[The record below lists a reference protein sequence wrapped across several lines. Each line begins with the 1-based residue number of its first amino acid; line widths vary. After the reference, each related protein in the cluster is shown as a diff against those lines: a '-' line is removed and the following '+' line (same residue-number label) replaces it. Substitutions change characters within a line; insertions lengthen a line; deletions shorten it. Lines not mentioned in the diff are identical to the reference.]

1 MKTVGI
7 RELKQNASA
16 VIADVV
22 AGEVVTVTSHGRPV
36 AQIAPLA
43 KDTVRGLIDAGRA
56 RPAKHRLADLAPTP
70 ALPAGTRPLS
80 DVLRELRADERY

>member
-22 AGEVVTVTSHGRPV
+22 AGEVVTVTSRGRPV
-36 AQIAPLA
+36 AQISPLA
-43 KDTVRGLIDAGRA
+43 KDTVRGLIDSGQA
-56 RPAKHRLADLAPTP
+56 RPAKHPLSDLAPTP
-70 ALPAGTRPLS
+70 EPRPGARPLS
-80 DVLRELRADERY
+80 DVLNELRADERY

>member
-43 KDTVRGLIDAGRA
+43 KDAVRGLIDTGRA
-56 RPAKHRLADLAPTP
+56 RPAKHRLSDLAPTP
-70 ALPAGTRPLS
+70 EPRPGTRPLS
-80 DVLRELRADERY
+80 DILNELRNDERY

>member
-16 VIADVV
+16 VIAEVV

-43 KDTVRGLIDAGRA
+43 QDTVRGLIDAGRA
-56 RPAKHRLADLAPTP
+56 RPAKHRLSDLAPTP
-70 ALPAGTRPLS
+70 ERRPGTRPLS
-80 DVLRELRADERY
+80 DVLSELRADDRY

>member
-22 AGEVVTVTSHGRPV
+22 AGEVVTVTSRGRPV
-36 AQIAPLA
+36 AQISPLA
-43 KDTVRGLIDAGRA
+43 KDTVRGLIDSGQARA
-56 RPAKHRLADLAPTP
+56 AKHPLSDLTPTP
-70 ALPAGTRPLS
+70 ALPAGTRQLS
-80 DVLRELRADERY
+80 DVLRELRDDERY

>member
-22 AGEVVTVTSHGRPV
+22 AGEVVTITSHGRPV

-56 RPAKHRLADLAPTP
+56 RAAKHQLADLAPTP
-70 ALPAGTRPLS
+70 AVPAGARPLS

>member
-7 RELKQNASA
+7 RELKQNASK

-36 AQIAPLA
+36 AQISPLA
-43 KDTVRGLIDAGRA
+43 KDTVRGLIDSGQAPRQSTSS
-56 RPAKHRLADLAPTP
+56 PTSRLL
-70 ALPAGTRPLS
+70 LFCLQ
-80 DVLRELRADERY
+80 E

>member
-1 MKTVGI
+1 MRTVGI

-22 AGEVVTVTSHGRPV
+22 AGEIVTVTSRGRPV

-43 KDTVRGLIDAGRA
+43 SDTVRGLIDAGRA

-70 ALPAGTRPLS
+70 EPRPGTRRLS
-80 DVLRELRADERY
+80 DVLRELRDDERS